1 MDVEV
6 QVPHALILLAE
17 APAPG
22 LAKAYSS
29 RAENPTPG
37 TELNGRSA
45 AATRV

>member
-29 RAENPTPG
+29 RAEGPAHGVEP
-37 TELNGRSA
+37 NGRPA
-45 AATRV
+45 AATHL